1 MCNAHHVQAAQT
13 ANRGQNLGVDA
24 QRAHT
29 RHPFRKPTSHSA
41 AWLPHSFLIRRAI
54 IVPHERTILERA
66 AAVRQAIVRRRGENR
81 V

>member
-13 ANRGQNLGVDA
+13 ANREQNLGMDA
-24 QRAHT
+24 QHART
-29 RHPFRKPTSHSA
+29 RHPFLKSTFHSVV
-41 AWLPHSFLIRRAI
+41 WLPHSFLIRRAI